1 VLSMLMSS
9 TGINLRNG
17 LIVLAALALAS
28 FKRVPIFLIL
38 LLAGLAG
45 VVLYGGS

>member
-1 VLSMLMSS
+1 MIG

-17 LIVLAALALAS
+17 LIVLAALVLAS
-28 FKRVPIFLIL
+28 FRRIPIFLIL

-45 VVLYGGS
+45 VLLY